1 MYTYTYMQVTIHIR
15 KANIEAW
22 NAIPRNE
29 RSALVN
35 ELLEGLPKKPK
46 PAIKEPVVQNWG
58 NLDEFAK
65 QKGLDEA
72 TKHQSIEQQLEALGL
87 KYDKYRPNE
96 AFNPDIEDYVPYQTK
111 NGEVILD

>member
-1 MYTYTYMQVTIHIR
+1 MQVTIHIR

-35 ELLEGLPKKPK
+35 ELLEDLPKEPK
-46 PAIKEPVVQNWG
+46 PVAKEPEKPIVQNWG

-65 QKGLDEA
+65 QRGLDKT
-72 TKHQSIEQQLEALGL
+72 TKHPSIKQQVEALGL
-87 KYDKYRPNE
+87 GYEPSMKNQ
-96 AFNPDIEDYVPYQTK
+96 AFDPIAGEHVWYKEID
-111 NGEVILD
+111 GEVILD